1 MTDPTPE
8 LDQFFKAA
16 QAERPIPS
24 TDLMA
29 RVRADAQTHLGR
41 AAPLTDAPQGL
52 GRRIMDLWPVWSTC
66 VPAALVGLWVGVNPP
81 ALLPDPANWIGVS
94 TDQTA
99 DSLSDF
105 DDWAWTLEEG
115 QL

>member
-1 MTDPTPE
+1 
-8 LDQFFKAA
+8 
-16 QAERPIPS
+16 
-24 TDLMA
+24 
-29 RVRADAQTHLGR
+29 
-41 AAPLTDAPQGL
+41 
-52 GRRIMDLWPVWSTC
+52 

-99 DSLSDF
+99 DFLSDF

>member
-1 MTDPTPE
+1 MTDPDTE

-16 QAERPIPS
+16 QRQQPLPS
-24 TDLMA
+24 NDLMGQVA
-29 RVRADAQTHLGR
+29 KDAQTRLAGGV
-41 AAPLTDAPQGL
+41 PLTEARLGL
-52 GRRIMDLWPVWSTC
+52 GRRIINFWPVWSTC
-66 VPAALVGLWVGVNPP
+66 VPAALVGLWVGVSPP
-81 ALLPDPANWIGVS
+81 ALLPDPAVWLGTS

-99 DSLSDF
+99 EFLSDF